1 MTTITWNDVKQ
12 EELDEKLPIFKKY
25 EKIMQNKGITF
36 DETAKEFWLSGD
48 IGGDGERYARAYL
61 RNMGHEVG
69 TKSKDINYDFEM
81 FVKSKNGRGRKR
93 LRCEVKTSRWQP
105 IQGSE
110 CNEGLCTFSGIQPM
124 KHDVCFFIFVEPTG
138 LRMYYAYSELLR
150 ESWQNNSF
158 GVKWDSKLNQP
169 IKFKKPHILAS
180 HNSKVYG
187 NACAFMYNRRLNS
200 NEMVEEHKTLH
211 DELVALKKEQGESI
225 TYEQYK
231 VYLKLEPYML

>member
-1 MTTITWNDVKQ
+1 MTKITWNDVKQ

-25 EKIMQNKGITF
+25 EKIMQNKGFPF

-81 FVKSKNGRGRKR
+81 FVKSDNGRGRKR

-105 IQGSE
+105 TQGSE
-110 CNEGLCTFSGIQPM
+110 GNEGICTFSGIQPM

-150 ESWQNNSF
+150 ESWQNHSF
-158 GVKWDSKLNQP
+158 ENY
-169 IKFKKPHILAS
+169 
-180 HNSKVYG
+180 NSKVYG
-187 NACAFMYNRRLNS
+187 DACAFMYNRRLNS

-211 DELVALKKEQGESI
+211 DELVALKKEQGECI
-225 TYEQYK
+225 TYDQYK